1 MVALAM
7 TNAVGIV
14 LFGILYAVAGAGWLP
29 QSAFLACLVI
39 LFGLVTALWIGVEE
53 RQGRGRGAVARL
65 GRVAFGLVVVSLIM
79 PTATLMPLFWLD
91 SRLPADVGLNAM
103 LAPIMTIV
111 LIALAL
117 IGLVNVVG
125 GVFAIART
133 VLGRRGRGAAT

>member
-53 RQGRGRGAVARL
+53 RQGHGRGAVARL
-65 GRVAFGLVVVSLIM
+65 GRVVFGLVLVGLVT

-91 SRLPADVGLNAM
+91 SRLPADAGLTAM

-125 GVFAIART
+125 GLLAIART
-133 VLGRRGRGAAT
+133 MLGGRRRGATT